1 MGPARIR
8 AMVRSR
14 WPRLGL
20 GLWLGVGGM
29 ARVRAM
35 VRSRWPRLRLG
46 LWLGVG
52 GHGQE

>member
-1 MGPARIR
+1 MARVR

-20 GLWLGVGGM
+20 GLWLGVQVGM

-35 VRSRWPRLRLG
+35 VRSRWAWLGLG

-52 GHGQE
+52 WHG